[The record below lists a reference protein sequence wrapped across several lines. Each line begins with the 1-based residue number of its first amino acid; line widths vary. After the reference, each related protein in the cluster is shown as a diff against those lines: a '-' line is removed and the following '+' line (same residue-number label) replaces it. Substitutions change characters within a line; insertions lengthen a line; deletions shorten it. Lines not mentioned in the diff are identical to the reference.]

1 MEKESKRMNASATL
15 DYPSLLY
22 RNPPTVI
29 HSKAEYEHRR
39 RELQRVLRSKG
50 ENLTVA
56 EQRYVELLAVLIED
70 YETSAFPLAQ
80 RSAPLDALRELM
92 AVNGLKQA
100 DLLDV
105 FVHKSVVSSVLSGKR
120 RMTVEQI
127 RKLGRKFHISPAV
140 FL

>member
-1 MEKESKRMNASATL
+1 MNASASL

-22 RNPPTVI
+22 RNPLTVI
-29 HSKAEYEHRR
+29 HSKAEHEHRR
-39 RELQRVLRSKG
+39 KELQEVFRSKG

-56 EQRYVELLAVLIED
+56 EQHYVELLAVLIEN
-70 YETSAFPLAQ
+70 YEKSAFPLAQ
-80 RSAPLDALRELM
+80 RATSLDALRELM

-105 FVHKSVVSSVLSGKR
+105 FVHKSVVSSVMSGKR
-120 RMTVEQI
+120 KMTVEQI
-127 RKLGRKFHISPAV
+127 RKLGRKFHVSPAV